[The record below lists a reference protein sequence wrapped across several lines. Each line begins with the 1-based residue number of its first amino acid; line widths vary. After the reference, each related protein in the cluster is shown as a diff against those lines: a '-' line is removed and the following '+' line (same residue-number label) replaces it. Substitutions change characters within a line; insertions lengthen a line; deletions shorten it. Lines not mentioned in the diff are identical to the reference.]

1 VERGKLALVYL
12 RKKSNI
18 PEETGMPMRPYLPIA
33 VALLSIAAPALAMQ
47 DSAADAPA
55 EKKDDTLKKAGD
67 IASQPAKDVGITKTK
82 IPAVLLDAQ
91 SQPYIAATP
100 NSCTG
105 ISRAITE
112 LNEVLGP
119 DFDANAKGNED
130 KFGKLAEAGGS
141 AVVNSLIPFRGLV
154 REVSGAAPAE
164 RRLNAAINAGVA
176 RRGYLRGLAVSRK
189 CKLPG

>member
-1 VERGKLALVYL
+1 MPKHSYL
-12 RKKSNI
+12 S
-18 PEETGMPMRPYLPIA
+18 MA
-33 VALLSIAAPALAMQ
+33 AALLICAGPSFAQ
-47 DSAADAPA
+47 DSAASSQSDGKQGD
-55 EKKDDTLKKAGD
+55 ETLKKAGD

-91 SQPYIAATP
+91 AQPYVAAAP

-105 ISRAITE
+105 ISRAIAE
-112 LNEVLGP
+112 LNDVLGP
-119 DFDANAKGNED
+119 DFDANAKENEN

-141 AVVNSLIPFRGLV
+141 AVVNSLLPFRGLV

-176 RRGYLRGLAVSRK
+176 RRGYLRGVAVSRK